1 MPRNRRLRP
10 TVDPAQPAGL
20 ISVLLN
26 RLAPFGDRSDAAM
39 DLGAFNEPEAAAAL
53 NQIADDATE
62 DPDLVAECR
71 ESLMDIRHRTEA
83 PPS

>member
-10 TVDPAQPAGL
+10 KVDPNQPAGL

-26 RLAPFGDRSDAAM
+26 PLAPFGDRSDAAM
-39 DLGAFNEPEAAAAL
+39 DLAAFDEPEAAAVL

-62 DPDLVAECR
+62 DPDLVEECR
-71 ESLMDIRHRTEA
+71 ESLMDIEHRSGAA
-83 PPS
+83 PS